1 MLPVSTAF
9 SMPPMRCI
17 RPGVP
22 GLIHGRTPRS
32 SRLKGSSVSSG
43 PFLSARNA
51 TGNGAKVLG
60 SGTFHGS
67 AAFAM

>member
-1 MLPVSTAF
+1 MLPVPGFF

-22 GLIHGRTPRS
+22 GLIHGRAPFS
-32 SRLKGSSVSSG
+32 SRLKGSSSPSG
-43 PFLSARNA
+43 PFFSSRNFA
-51 TGNGAKVLG
+51 GNGVKLAG

-67 AAFAM
+67 AALPI